1 VKPKQRNA
9 KERVM
14 AGSNSTSQISQ
25 SVPFDRVE
33 FLKEILLSLIAAL
46 LTGLAGGLL
55 LILLVF
61 GWGNV
66 QAETVDQ
73 SDAQLQLRSLD
84 GRLIRQASLLN
95 TEVAAQMT
103 GPLARVG
110 YLARGQAR
118 VSTKGS
124 VPAGVER

>member
-25 SVPFDRVE
+25 SVPFDRVV
-33 FLKEILLSLIAAL
+33 FLKEILLSLVAAL
-46 LTGLAGGLL
+46 LTGLAGGVL

-66 QAETVDQ
+66 QAETAEQ
-73 SDAQLQLRSLD
+73 PDAQLQLRSLD
-84 GRLIRQASLLN
+84 GRLIRQAPLLN

-118 VSTKGS
+118 VSTTGS

>member
-66 QAETVDQ
+66 QAETADQ

-84 GRLIRQASLLN
+84 GRLIRQVSLLN

-110 YLARGQAR
+110 YPAGQTR
-118 VSTKGS
+118 VSSTGS

>member
-25 SVPFDRVE
+25 SVPFDRVV
-33 FLKEILLSLIAAL
+33 FLKEILLSLVAAL
-46 LTGLAGGLL
+46 LTGLAGGVL

-66 QAETVDQ
+66 QAETAEQ
-73 SDAQLQLRSLD
+73 PDAQLQLRSLD
-84 GRLIRQASLLN
+84 GRLIRQAPLLN

>member
-1 VKPKQRNA
+1 
-9 KERVM
+9 M

-25 SVPFDRVE
+25 SVPFDRMV

-66 QAETVDQ
+66 QAETAEQ
-73 SDAQLQLRSLD
+73 PDAQLQLCSLD
-84 GRLIRQASLLN
+84 GRLIRQAPLLN

-110 YLARGQAR
+110 YPARGQVR
-118 VSTKGS
+118 VSSTGS

>member
-1 VKPKQRNA
+1 
-9 KERVM
+9 M

-25 SVPFDRVE
+25 SVPFDRVV

-46 LTGLAGGLL
+46 LTGLAGGVL

-66 QAETVDQ
+66 QAETAEQ
-73 SDAQLQLRSLD
+73 PDAQLQLRSLD
-84 GRLIRQASLLN
+84 GRLIRQAPLLN

-118 VSTKGS
+118 VSTTGS

>member
-1 VKPKQRNA
+1 
-9 KERVM
+9 M

-25 SVPFDRVE
+25 SVPFDRVV

-66 QAETVDQ
+66 QAETAEQ
-73 SDAQLQLRSLD
+73 PDAPLQLRSLD
-84 GRLIRQASLLN
+84 GRLIRQAPLLN

-118 VSTKGS
+118 VSSTGS
-124 VPAGVER
+124 VHAGVER